1 MKIVGEFKLIAFG
14 EMHPPAKNPL
24 NRWAAVV
31 EEAAWKS
38 PIEMKQSF
46 GSADVVGRQTVFN
59 IGGNKYRLIAVI
71 EYGVQI
77 VLVQEVLRHA
87 DYDKGAWRL

>member
-1 MKIVGEFKLIAFG
+1 MKIVGGFKLIAFG
-14 EMHPPAKNPL
+14 EKHPPARNPL
-24 NRWAAVV
+24 NRWTEVV

-46 GSADVVGRQTVFN
+46 GSADIIGRQTVFN

-71 EYGVQI
+71 EYVLQI
-77 VLVQEVLRHA
+77 MLVQEVLTHA
-87 DYDKGAWRL
+87 DYDKGGWKL

>member
-14 EMHPPAKNPL
+14 EGHPPARNPL
-24 NRWAAVV
+24 NRWAEVV

-38 PIEMKQSF
+38 PVEMKQCF
-46 GSADVVGRQTVFN
+46 GSADMVGRQTVFN

-71 EYGVQI
+71 EYVLQI
-77 VLVQEVLRHA
+77 VLVKEVLTHGE
-87 DYDKGAWRL
+87 YDKGAWKL